1 MSKDFEKEYRELT
14 KNETPDLW
22 NRIEAGLHEKNVPVQ
37 ETAQKKNNN
46 IINIV
51 LRFAPMAAAVVL
63 VALLIPVFT
72 RMTGNSAKDG
82 RIAEPDT
89 SFYNDA
95 AEEAE
100 YVNDMDMN
108 MSPQAE
114 STDSVTGGDFAWE
127 KAEDDGSQ
135 NEVVFLG
142 IRAEEQIDETLWK
155 CVVTDTEEDEE
166 KVIYVKDS
174 EHKLLQNMIYRQL
187 TANTITIRPYMP
199 NNIIFT
205 IAQ

>member
-108 MSPQAE
+108 MSPQTE

-127 KAEDDGSQ
+127 KAEGDGSP

-174 EHKLLQNMIYRQL
+174 EHKLLQNMIYEVELVMSTEVYQEE
-187 TANTITIRPYMP
+187 NVYTIVIH
-199 NNIIFT
+199 
-205 IAQ
+205 

>member
-174 EHKLLQNMIYRQL
+174 EHKLLQNMIYEVELVMSTEVYQGE
-187 TANTITIRPYMP
+187 NVYTIVIH
-199 NNIIFT
+199 
-205 IAQ
+205 

>member
-89 SFYNDA
+89 SFCNDA

-127 KAEDDGSQ
+127 KAEGDGSP

-174 EHKLLQNMIYRQL
+174 EHKLLQNMIYEVELVMSTEVYQGE
-187 TANTITIRPYMP
+187 NVYTIVIH
-199 NNIIFT
+199 
-205 IAQ
+205 

>member
-108 MSPQAE
+108 MSPQTE

-127 KAEDDGSQ
+127 KAEGDGSP

-174 EHKLLQNMIYRQL
+174 EHKLLQNMIYEVELVMSTEVYQGE
-187 TANTITIRPYMP
+187 NVYTIVIH
-199 NNIIFT
+199 
-205 IAQ
+205 

>member
-63 VALLIPVFT
+63 VTLLIPVFT

-82 RIAEPDT
+82 RIAESET

-95 AEEAE
+95 AEGAE

-174 EHKLLQNMIYRQL
+174 EHKLLQNMIYEVELVMSTEVYQGE
-187 TANTITIRPYMP
+187 NVYTIVIH
-199 NNIIFT
+199 
-205 IAQ
+205 

>member
-108 MSPQAE
+108 MSPQTE
-114 STDSVTGGDFAWE
+114 STDSVTGGDFVWE
-127 KAEDDGSQ
+127 KAEGDGSQ

-174 EHKLLQNMIYRQL
+174 EHKLLQNMIYEVELVMSMEVYQEE
-187 TANTITIRPYMP
+187 NVYTIVIH
-199 NNIIFT
+199 
-205 IAQ
+205 

>member
-108 MSPQAE
+108 MIPQAE

-127 KAEDDGSQ
+127 KAEADGSP

-174 EHKLLQNMIYRQL
+174 EHKLLQNMIYEVELVMSTEVYQGE
-187 TANTITIRPYMP
+187 NVYTIVIH
-199 NNIIFT
+199 
-205 IAQ
+205 

>member
-127 KAEDDGSQ
+127 KAENDGSQ

-174 EHKLLQNMIYRQL
+174 EHKLLQNMIYEVELVMSTEVYQGE
-187 TANTITIRPYMP
+187 NVYTIVIH
-199 NNIIFT
+199 
-205 IAQ
+205 

>member
-22 NRIEAGLHEKNVPVQ
+22 NRIEAGIHEKNVPVQ

-108 MSPQAE
+108 MSPQTE

-127 KAEDDGSQ
+127 KAEGDGSQ

-174 EHKLLQNMIYRQL
+174 EHKLLQNMIYEVELVMSTEVYQEE
-187 TANTITIRPYMP
+187 NVYTIVIH
-199 NNIIFT
+199 
-205 IAQ
+205 

>member
-100 YVNDMDMN
+100 YVNDVDMN

-174 EHKLLQNMIYRQL
+174 EHKLLQNMIYEVELVMSTEVYQEE
-187 TANTITIRPYMP
+187 NVYTIVIH
-199 NNIIFT
+199 
-205 IAQ
+205 

>member
-108 MSPQAE
+108 MSPQTE

-174 EHKLLQNMIYRQL
+174 EHKLLQNMIYEVELVMSTEVYQGE
-187 TANTITIRPYMP
+187 NVYTIVIH
-199 NNIIFT
+199 
-205 IAQ
+205 

>member
-1 MSKDFEKEYRELT
+1 M
-14 KNETPDLW
+14 
-22 NRIEAGLHEKNVPVQ
+22 Q

-127 KAEDDGSQ
+127 KAENDGSQ

-174 EHKLLQNMIYRQL
+174 EHKLLQNMIYEVELVMSTEVYQGE
-187 TANTITIRPYMP
+187 NVYTIVIH
-199 NNIIFT
+199 
-205 IAQ
+205 

>member
-22 NRIEAGLHEKNVPVQ
+22 NRIEAGLHEKNAPVQ

-89 SFYNDA
+89 SFCNDA

-174 EHKLLQNMIYRQL
+174 EHKLLQNMIYEVELVMSTEVYQGE
-187 TANTITIRPYMP
+187 NVYTIVIH
-199 NNIIFT
+199 
-205 IAQ
+205 